1 MVSRQLELGFE
12 NRPGLK
18 PAGRSRGRSGR
29 ANYWFERMRGVVNE
43 ARDWPPAS
51 PPRHAPRLAEV
62 PASAEGPSSGIAP
75 PTAEPSPPDAGANAR
90 APEPPRWKFG
100 RARRMIWE

>member
-29 ANYWFERMRGVVNE
+29 ADFWFERMRGVVDE
-43 ARDWPPAS
+43 ARDWAPALR
-51 PPRHAPRLAEV
+51 PAEV
-62 PASAEGPSSGIAP
+62 PAQVESSGIGLP
-75 PTAEPSPPDAGANAR
+75 LAEPTPPDAGAK
-90 APEPPRWKFG
+90 APDPEQRRWKFR
-100 RARRMIWE
+100 RARRMILE

>member
-12 NRPGLK
+12 NRPGFK

-29 ANYWFERMRGVVNE
+29 AHYWFERMRGVVDE
-43 ARDWPPAS
+43 ARDWPPEF
-51 PPRHAPRLAEV
+51 PPLHAPRPDEV
-62 PASAEGPSSGIAP
+62 PASAKGPSSGIAP
-75 PTAEPSPPDAGANAR
+75 LVAEPSSPDAGANAPAR
-90 APEPPRWKFG
+90 EPTRWKFG

>member
-12 NRPGLK
+12 NRPGFK

-29 ANYWFERMRGVVNE
+29 AHYWFERMRGVVNE
-43 ARDWPPAS
+43 ASDLSPAS
-51 PPRHAPRLAEV
+51 PPRQATGLAEV
-62 PASAEGPSSGIAP
+62 PASADPPSSGIAP
-75 PTAEPSPPDAGANAR
+75 ATAEPNPPDAGANAPAR
-90 APEPPRWKFG
+90 EPTRWKFG